1 LPQLLISVNGQNCR
15 KKITKWEFFLTDDH
29 YIVVMLGGIIMCV

>member
-1 LPQLLISVNGQNCR
+1 MGKIVVKKLPSGN
-15 KKITKWEFFLTDDH
+15 FFLTDDH